1 MNGIVL
7 PKVEEYIYS
16 LLPRR
21 DQVLSEIEA
30 LAESR
35 GIPIVGPAVGRVLM
49 QLAKMINA
57 KRIFELGSAV
67 GYSTIW
73 LARGAGRDGVVYYT
87 DKGEENA
94 QQAATYFKRA
104 GVGENVRLLIGDAIH
119 LIDTVEGNFDI
130 IFNDI
135 DKQQYPE
142 AFAKAYPRL
151 RQGGLLVSDNVL
163 QSERV
168 MVANGKRD
176 PITEGIREF
185 NRLIYAADDLFTT
198 ILPIRQGIS
207 ISLKL

>member
-57 KRIFELGSAV
+57 ERIFEMGSAV

-73 LARGAGRDGVVYYT
+73 LARGAGRNGVVYFT
-87 DKGEENA
+87 DKGEDNA
-94 QQAATYFKRA
+94 RHAASYFKRA
-104 GVGENVRLLIGDAIH
+104 GVSDKVRLLIGDAIQ
-119 LIDTVEGNFDI
+119 LIDTIEGDFDI
-130 IFNDI
+130 IFNDV

-163 QSERV
+163 WYGRV
-168 MVANGKRD
+168 ADGKRD
-176 PITEGIREF
+176 PLTEGVLEF
-185 NRLIYAADDLFTT
+185 NRLIYAANDLFTT
-198 ILPIRQGIS
+198 IIPIRDGIS

>member
-35 GIPIVGPAVGRVLM
+35 GIPIVGPAVGRVLL

-57 KRIFELGSAV
+57 DHIFEMGSAV

-73 LARGAGRDGVVYYT
+73 LARGAGRNGVVYFT
-87 DKGEENA
+87 DRGEDNA
-94 QQAATYFKRA
+94 RHAASYFKRA
-104 GVGENVRLLIGDAIH
+104 GVSNKVRVLIGDAIH
-119 LIDTVEGNFDI
+119 LIDTVEGDFDI

>member
-35 GIPIVGPAVGRVLM
+35 AIPIVGPAVGRVLL
-49 QLAKMINA
+49 QLAKMIDA

-73 LARGAGRDGVVYYT
+73 LARGASRDGVVYYT
-87 DKGEENA
+87 DKGEDNA
-94 QQAATYFKRA
+94 RQAASYFKRA
-104 GVGENVRLLIGDAIH
+104 GVSDKVRLLIGDAIH
-119 LIDTVEGNFDI
+119 LIDTVEGDFDI

-135 DKQQYPE
+135 DKRQYPE

-151 RQGGLLVSDNVL
+151 RKGGLLVSDNVL
-163 QSERV
+163 RHGRV
-168 MVANGKRD
+168 ADGKRD
-176 PITEGIREF
+176 SLTEGVREF
-185 NRLIYAADDLFTT
+185 NRLIYAADDLLTT
-198 ILPIRQGIS
+198 ILPIRDGIS